1 MLNPLY
7 LFLLPGITP
16 GKPYKFPGLEAEGV
30 SCPAE
35 PPGPSQRCSSRRSW
49 SAVLQQD
56 EAHTHI
62 HTYIPTEDSTSTPSD
77 VDLYLWSF
85 CKNIHGK
92 WIFFPIILQMWQKD
106 KKQNKPKLPKGDLGV
121 TSTYQRGDFHILQSS
136 RLYQFSSNSNLQIQ
150 TFLCDTNITKTIV
163 ANKMENK

>member
-1 MLNPLY
+1 MSPRVSRTSSPVWKQKELVALLNLLVPLKDA
-7 LFLLPGITP
+7 PP
-16 GKPYKFPGLEAEGV
+16 EEAGV
-30 SCPAE
+30 LSY
-35 PPGPSQRCSSRRSW
+35 SRMR
-49 SAVLQQD
+49 
-56 EAHTHI
+56 HTHI

-85 CKNIHGK
+85 CKNINGK

-106 KKQNKPKLPKGDLGV
+106 KKQNKPKLPHGDLYV
-121 TSTYQRGDFHILQSS
+121 MSTYQRGDFHILQSS

-150 TFLCDTNITKTIV
+150 TFLCDTNITKTTV